1 MARSIVLRFDAT
13 CFDCGRSLSAGT
25 TARWFGRGRVS
36 CCGGKP
42 PVVPSNQAD
51 ASVPRAHGPLDDC
64 ATFDGLPP
72 LKAKPPGGS
81 AELYRAALEAE
92 ASLPPG
98 LRTTPPV
105 PLSSLIPPG
114 APARYV
120 DAATG
125 KPVASPASEPA
136 PDSELGKALSVG
148 LSSQQAGQLGIAF
161 PMVRLVVRLH
171 SGARFIVRAEHVVHL
186 CACISE
192 SMRDRIRDVMRAAP
206 SSGTTD

>member
-1 MARSIVLRFDAT
+1 LR
-13 CFDCGRSLSAGT
+13 
-25 TARWFGRGRVS
+25 
-36 CCGGKP
+36 
-42 PVVPSNQAD
+42 N
-51 ASVPRAHGPLDDC
+51 PRHS
-64 ATFDGLPP
+64 
-72 LKAKPPGGS
+72 PGGI
-81 AELYRAALEAE
+81 
-92 ASLPPG
+92 
-98 LRTTPPV
+98 

-125 KPVASPASEPA
+125 KPVAPSSNGTASEPA
-136 PDSELGKALSVG
+136 PDSELGRALSGG

-192 SMRDRIRDVMRAAP
+192 SMRDKVRDVMRAAP
-206 SSGTTD
+206 SSGATD